1 MTLLRLFEFGAEKTE
16 KMKQAQQYIEKDP
29 ENHQIKTSFSS
40 FGPAGV
46 ISRGSKIAVLP
57 CFIHTMIQLTITR
70 LLALVKRRTDAS
82 KESEVVFPPFYNCSS
97 ALKWYS
103 PLIVKWIDQF
113 TDF

>member
-1 MTLLRLFEFGAEKTE
+1 
-16 KMKQAQQYIEKDP
+16 MKREYLHILVKA
-29 ENHQIKTSFSS
+29 
-40 FGPAGV
+40 AGV

-82 KESEVVFPPFYNCSS
+82 KESKVVFPPFYNCSS